1 LFFSWKE
8 IDEIVSKKIKKKE
21 KNYGKSVGRVPQVTP
36 TLSREWMAPVRP
48 ADEPGLFSFFLSFSF
63 FFDEWKPDCAFPQ
76 PSTWFGTVITA
87 SRQQKVGEGERKEVL
102 HRRERE
108 SAGWDVI

>member
-1 LFFSWKE
+1 
-8 IDEIVSKKIKKKE
+8 VSKKIKKKE

-63 FFDEWKPDCAFPQ
+63 FFDE
-76 PSTWFGTVITA
+76 
-87 SRQQKVGEGERKEVL
+87 
-102 HRRERE
+102 
-108 SAGWDVI
+108 